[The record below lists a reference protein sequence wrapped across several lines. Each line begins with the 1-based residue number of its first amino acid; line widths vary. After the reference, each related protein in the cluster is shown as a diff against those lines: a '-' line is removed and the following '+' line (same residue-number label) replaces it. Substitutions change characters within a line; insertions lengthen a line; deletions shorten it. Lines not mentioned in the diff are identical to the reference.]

1 MFVRKRAFTEL
12 MPKLVENQP
21 FIFFAGI
28 IRIVIGLAVLV
39 GNGPWGST
47 AIQTVVALIG
57 WISLLR
63 GIVMLLVTTE
73 QQRRLIEFW
82 RKDTTFYLAVALV
95 LVLGG
100 YLARAGFAA

>member
-1 MFVRKRAFTEL
+1 MRKRVFTEL

-21 FIFFAGI
+21 FIFFAGT

-57 WISLLR
+57 WISLVR
-63 GIVMLLVTTE
+63 EHRHAAGH
-73 QQRRLIEFW
+73 
-82 RKDTTFYLAVALV
+82 D
-95 LVLGG
+95 
-100 YLARAGFAA
+100 RAAEAAH

>member
-1 MFVRKRAFTEL
+1 

-28 IRIVIGLAVLV
+28 IRIIIGLAVLV

-47 AIQTVVALIG
+47 AIQNVVALIG

-82 RKDTTFYLAVALV
+82 RKDTTFYIAVALM

>member
-1 MFVRKRAFTEL
+1 

-47 AIQTVVALIG
+47 AIQNVVALIG

-82 RKDTTFYLAVALV
+82 RKDTTFYIAVALM